1 MSARPLAACDLD
13 STLIYS
19 ARSLALP
26 DDDLLAPRLVVTEVW
41 RGAPLTYCTADALA
55 LLAELDRV
63 ATVVPVT
70 ARTCAQYARVRLLDG
85 SPPTS
90 EVASRPR
97 YAVVAGG
104 GHLLVDGRP
113 DEDWARRVRATLADC
128 RPLSQ
133 VAEALERATEGHR
146 AGDLRLADELFVYVA
161 VDRATLPP
169 AAVDAL
175 SAWCTE
181 GGWRV
186 SMQGRRLYCVPGRLT
201 KSAAVAEVAR
211 RVGSSYLLAA
221 GDSLLDAD
229 LLESADV
236 AVRPAHGELHDLGWR
251 RPHLQVT
258 EAAGVLAGEEVVRRL
273 LGHVLDQRSIGAW
286 GSRPDEIVRVH
297 DGSEGERTHV

>member
-1 MSARPLAACDLD
+1 VTGPRVLVAVDLD
-13 STLIYS
+13 GTLLYS

-41 RGAPLTYCTADALA
+41 RGAPLTYCTAEAQA

-70 ARTCAQYARVRLLDG
+70 TRTRAQYARVRLLDG
-85 SPPTS
+85 SAPTS
-90 EVASRPR
+90 EMARGPR
-97 YAVVAGG
+97 YAVAANG

-113 DEDWARRVRATLADC
+113 DEDWAARARAALAGC
-128 RPLSQ
+128 RPLPE
-133 VAEALERATEGHR
+133 VTEALARATHGHR

-161 VDRATLPP
+161 VDRHALPP
-169 AAVDAL
+169 EAVSDL
-175 SAWCTE
+175 SAWCAD

-186 SMQGRRLYCVPGRLT
+186 SVQGRRLYCVPRPLT
-201 KSAAVAEVAR
+201 KAAAVDEVR
-211 RVGSSYLLAA
+211 RRTGATGLLAA

-251 RPHLQVT
+251 RPHLEVT
-258 EAAGVLAGEEVVRRL
+258 GSAGVLAGEEIVRRL
-273 LGHVLDQRSIGAW
+273 LGHARERARDQS
-286 GSRPDEIVRVH
+286 SDEIVSAH
-297 DGSEGERTHV
+297 DR

>member
-1 MSARPLAACDLD
+1 VTARRALVACDLD

-26 DDDLLAPRLVVTEVW
+26 DDDRLAPRLVVTEVL

-55 LLAELDRV
+55 LLAELERV

-70 ARTCAQYARVRLLDG
+70 TRTRAQNARVRLLDG
-85 SPPTS
+85 AAPTS
-90 EVASRPR
+90 EPVPGPR
-97 YAVVAGG
+97 YAVVANG

-113 DEDWARRVRATLADC
+113 DEGWAACVRAALEGC
-128 RPLSQ
+128 RPLAE
-133 VAEALERATEGHR
+133 VTEALARATDGHR

-169 AAVDAL
+169 EAL
-175 SAWCTE
+175 SDLGAWCAE

-186 SMQGRRLYCVPGRLT
+186 SVQGRRLYCVPGPLT
-201 KSAAVAEVAR
+201 KSAAVDEVR
-211 RVGSSYLLAA
+211 RRTGATGLLAA

-251 RPHLQVT
+251 RPHLEVT
-258 EAAGVLAGEEVVRRL
+258 GSTGVLAGEEIVRRL
-273 LGHVLDQRSIGAW
+273 LAHVLGGGRNPASPR
-286 GSRPDEIVRVH
+286 RPDEIVSAL
-297 DGSEGERTHV
+297 GEGERTHV

>member
-1 MSARPLAACDLD
+1 VTGLRALVAVDLD
-13 STLIYS
+13 GTLLYS

-63 ATVVPVT
+63 VTVVPVT
-70 ARTCAQYARVRLLDG
+70 TRTRAQYARVRLLDG
-85 SPPTS
+85 SAPTS
-90 EVASRPR
+90 EMVRGPR
-97 YAVVAGG
+97 YAVAANG

-113 DEDWARRVRATLADC
+113 DEDWAARVRAALAGC
-128 RPLSQ
+128 RPLPE
-133 VAEALERATEGHR
+133 VTAALARATHGHR

-161 VDRATLPP
+161 VDRQALAPE
-169 AAVDAL
+169 AVSDL
-175 SAWCTE
+175 SAWCAD

-186 SMQGRRLYCVPGRLT
+186 SVQGRRLYCVPRPLT
-201 KSAAVAEVAR
+201 KAAAIDEVR
-211 RVGSSYLLAA
+211 RRTGATGLLAA

-251 RPHLQVT
+251 RPHLEVT
-258 EAAGVLAGEEVVRRL
+258 GSAGVLAGEEIVRRL
-273 LGHVLDQRSIGAW
+273 LGHARERARDQS
-286 GSRPDEIVRVH
+286 SDEIVSAH
-297 DGSEGERTHV
+297 DR